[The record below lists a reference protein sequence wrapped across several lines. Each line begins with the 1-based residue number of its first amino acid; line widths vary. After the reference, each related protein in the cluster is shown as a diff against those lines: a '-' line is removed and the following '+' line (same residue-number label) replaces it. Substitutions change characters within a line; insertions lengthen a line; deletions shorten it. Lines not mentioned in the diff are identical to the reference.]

1 MNKKD
6 GLSAYSEIHSGKKR
20 LPISVR
26 IVILLFAILATIGAI
41 LFAFDLAHRVIFV
54 WLAFCLIICACI
66 ALILFQ
72 LSRLQRA
79 AKGMQLLAD
88 HARRLQEFQD
98 VPASNGN
105 DFELVDSVLNQYGN
119 YLQKDMAEQLLIRG
133 LELDAWQHQINP
145 HFLYNTLET
154 IRSQAIEDH
163 SLQSAEMIEL
173 LGQILRYSLNRHSN
187 LCTVDQELKCVESY
201 FRIQQ
206 YRFANRFQLMV
217 SIDENDF
224 VLHRYKLPRL
234 TLQPLIENAI
244 YHGLDSKLG
253 IGKIRLEFQHTTE
266 RILISVIDDGIG
278 MPPERLRDINSVL
291 QSFNYK
297 QRLSA
302 GKNQKFGLA
311 LQNINARI
319 KLLYGYEYGIT
330 VFSDAEIGTQVMI
343 NLPVEVPHE
352 E

>member
-6 GLSAYSEIHSGKKR
+6 GMSAYSEPQSKGNRSSLVINT
-20 LPISVR
+20 
-26 IVILLFAILATIGAI
+26 ILLLSVVIVAIGML
-41 LFAFDLAHRVIFV
+41 LFAFDLPYRYAIVFLVFSIAFFFFAIFGVILSKRLTNV
-54 WLAFCLIICACI
+54 NKNVR
-66 ALILFQ
+66 AL
-72 LSRLQRA
+72 S
-79 AKGMQLLAD
+79 D

-98 VPASNGN
+98 AALEYDN
-105 DFELVDSVLNQYGN
+105 DFLLIDDVLTQYGN
-119 YLQKDMAEQLLIRG
+119 YLQKDVAEQLLIRG

-173 LGQILRYSLNRHSN
+173 LGQILRYSLNRNSN
-187 LCTVDQELKCVESY
+187 FCTVDQELKCVESY

-206 YRFANRFQLMV
+206 YRFANRFQLQV

-253 IGKIRLEFQHTTE
+253 IGHIRLQFSHTTE

-278 MPPERLRDINSVL
+278 MSAERLRDINTVL

-297 QRLSA
+297 QRLSSKK
-302 GKNQKFGLA
+302 GQTFGLA

-319 KLLYGYEYGIT
+319 KLLYGYDYGIT
-330 VFSDAEIGTQVMI
+330 VFSDPEIGTQVVI